1 MSADRMP
8 GLRRPRLSALSRR
21 QLPNGLGDLAHSE
34 TCDLG
39 CGRPA
44 EGEIADVKLCGHHLE
59 LVAEIEADAVT
70 ECWFAGRSPLCQPI
84 SLRAAP

>member
-21 QLPNGLGDLAHSE
+21 QLPNGLGDLAHPE

-39 CGRPA
+39 CGA
-44 EGEIADVKLCGHHLE
+44 AAVSQIANVQLCATHLKR
-59 LVAEIEADAVT
+59 VREIERDAVV
-70 ECWFAGRSPLCQPI
+70 EAWFAGRSPVCQPI
-84 SLRAAP
+84 ALKVAS